1 LEFITGCKT
10 EWNLVFLNIH
20 NFSLTFALTLK
31 ESTSLGNLK
40 NMNDAQLTYLVKTGV
55 KEAFQELFERYG
67 PRIYQFSYSYL
78 RDREDSEELVQD
90 VFLKIWEKRESL
102 DRSKNIKAFIFKIAV
117 NSLYDLIRRKNIENA
132 YKDFAAANFVQTTD
146 HTWHKVIFDEML
158 ENLDRLVKQMP
169 PERQRVFKLSRE
181 EGLTSD
187 EIARKLNLSKRT
199 VENQLYR
206 AVAFLKKNYTTESLF
221 AMLFLSLWCG

>member
-1 LEFITGCKT
+1 
-10 EWNLVFLNIH
+10 VFLNIH

-67 PRIYQFSYSYL
+67 SRIYQFSYSYL
-78 RDREDSEELVQD
+78 RNREDSEELVQD

-117 NSLYDLIRRKNIENA
+117 NSLYDLIRRKNIEKA
-132 YKDFAAANFVQTTD
+132 YKDFAVANFVQPTD
-146 HTWHKVIFDEML
+146 HTWHQVIFDEML

-199 VENQLYR
+199 VENQLFR